1 MVGWQSHHTSLTQAK
16 KDLKK
21 EKKMSPK
28 DAWQGYL
35 KTWDQWNSQNFQWHC
50 PWTPQK
56 RLTAPHM
63 NPGCKDQRPDAY
75 TSWKTEV
82 SKSAWIK
89 PCTGNA
95 VEWASI
101 IAEIPP
107 PPQRKKKQLPSC
119 KVRITKLMLAWE
131 PTPKLNSCTIPC
143 KWCYLTEKSV
153 KWRFD

>member
-1 MVGWQSHHTSLTQAK
+1 
-16 KDLKK
+16 
-21 EKKMSPK
+21 
-28 DAWQGYL
+28 
-35 KTWDQWNSQNFQWHC
+35 
-50 PWTPQK
+50 
-56 RLTAPHM
+56 M

-107 PPQRKKKQLPSC
+107 PHPKEKKTTSQLQSSHHKVDARMGTDAQIKFLYYPLQVMLSYRKIS
-119 KVRITKLMLAWE
+119 
-131 PTPKLNSCTIPC
+131 
-143 KWCYLTEKSV
+143 
-153 KWRFD
+153 